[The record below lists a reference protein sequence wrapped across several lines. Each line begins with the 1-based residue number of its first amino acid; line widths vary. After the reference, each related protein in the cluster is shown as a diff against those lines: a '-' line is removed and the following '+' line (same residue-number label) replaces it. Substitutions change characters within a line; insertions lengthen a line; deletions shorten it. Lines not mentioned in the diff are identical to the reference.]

1 MRKQWIETV
10 VIECVFSN
18 PPTVSNL
25 LYKLNKSWIF
35 LNQGWPRG
43 TSSGVSSDRPV
54 ATIKTKGADSGFDLN
69 RNAFQRA
76 R

>member
-1 MRKQWIETV
+1 MNI
-10 VIECVFSN
+10 
-18 PPTVSNL
+18 L
-25 LYKLNKSWIF
+25 KSKSS
-35 LNQGWPRG
+35 PRG

-69 RNAFQRA
+69 INASQRA